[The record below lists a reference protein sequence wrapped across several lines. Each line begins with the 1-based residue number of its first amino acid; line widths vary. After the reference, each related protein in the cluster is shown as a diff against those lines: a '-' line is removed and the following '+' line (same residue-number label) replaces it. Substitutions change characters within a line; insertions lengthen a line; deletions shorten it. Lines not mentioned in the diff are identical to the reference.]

1 MRDAY
6 FSKHLNYSTTQ
17 FYLYLDFI
25 TKNYKKIFKVREME
39 KGAIEITHSKGS
51 MVSWG
56 FGKFINEFFKMAFG
70 TYVFYFYE
78 REIGLD
84 VVWTMLGFIIYAIW
98 NAFND
103 PLLGYLTDRP
113 FKFTKKWG
121 RRFPWVLI
129 GGIPWIL
136 SYVFVF
142 TPPSVDPNS
151 LQGAFI
157 LFLWIVIMTCVFD
170 AFASLFIVN
179 YYAIFTDKFRGDS
192 ERRLASTL
200 GTMVGALGTGLG
212 AIIPS
217 MLVTY
222 GDKSSYIIQGA
233 VVSIVCS
240 IALVLLVPGSR
251 EDQERI
257 DCYLDKC
264 EEGIEK
270 ESFFKELTTTLK
282 HKNFYH
288 YTIAY
293 TCYMSLVSL
302 MVGSIPYTTEFILGK
317 EADDTIFIMAAMLFG
332 MIFGMPIWGKIAEKT
347 DDDRKTMLIASAFLT
362 VATIPLIFLNN
373 YLLILITM
381 FIWGLCQGGYWVQM
395 GPILSQVID
404 ESIVMTGGKRNEG
417 IYNGVQN
424 FIGRLALVVQAVSFA
439 VVHTLTGF
447 VEGGDLAVQPP
458 AAIVGIQIHFALI
471 PFILMVIATAWF
483 WKFYTLTPDKVKK
496 NTEKIIQIEM

>member
-1 MRDAY
+1 M
-6 FSKHLNYSTTQ
+6 
-17 FYLYLDFI
+17 
-25 TKNYKKIFKVREME
+25 
-39 KGAIEITHSKGS
+39 EITHSKGS

-78 REIGLD
+78 REIGLN
-84 VVWTMLGFIIYAIW
+84 VVWVMLGFIIYATW

-113 FKFTKKWG
+113 FRFTKKWG
-121 RRFPWVLI
+121 RRFPWLLI
-129 GGIPWIL
+129 GGLPWIL

-142 TPPSVDPNS
+142 TPPAVDPNS
-151 LQGAFI
+151 IQGAFT

-170 AFASLFIVN
+170 TFSSLFTVN

-200 GTMVGALGTGLG
+200 GSMVGALGTGLG

-217 MLVTY
+217 LFVQRNNP
-222 GDKSSYIIQGA
+222 SSYIIQA
-233 VVSIVCS
+233 TVVTIVCL
-240 IALVLLVPGSR
+240 IALVLLIPGSR

-264 EEGIEK
+264 EDGVMEK
-270 ESFFKELTTTLK
+270 ESFLKELIICLK
-282 HKNFYH
+282 HKNFAH

-302 MVGSIPYTTEFILGK
+302 MIASIPYATEYILDADPGDTTI
-317 EADDTIFIMAAMLFG
+317 IMAAMLVG
-332 MIFGMPIWGKIAEKT
+332 MIVGMPIWGRYADKINN
-347 DDDRKTMLIASAFLT
+347 DRKTMLIASLFLT
-362 VATIPLIFLNN
+362 LITFPLFFLNN
-373 YLLILITM
+373 YYLILINM
-381 FIWGLCQGGYWVQM
+381 LFWGLCQGGYWVQQ

-447 VEGGDLAVQPP
+447 VEGAPLAVQPP
-458 AAIVGIQIHFALI
+458 EAITGIHIHFALI
-471 PFILMVIATAWF
+471 PMILMLIATVWF
-483 WKFYTLTPDKVKK
+483 GKFYTLTPDKVKA
-496 NTEKIIQIEM
+496 NSQKIIQMES

>member
-1 MRDAY
+1 
-6 FSKHLNYSTTQ
+6 
-17 FYLYLDFI
+17 
-25 TKNYKKIFKVREME
+25 ME
-39 KGAIEITHSKGS
+39 KEATEIIHSKGS

-84 VVWTMLGFIIYAIW
+84 VVWVMLGFIIYAIW
-98 NAFND
+98 NAVND

-113 FKFTKKWG
+113 FRFTKKWG

-129 GGIPWIL
+129 GGLPWIL

-142 TPPSVDPNS
+142 TPPAVDPH
-151 LQGAFI
+151 QGALI

-170 AFASLFIVN
+170 AFSSLFIVN

-217 MLVTY
+217 MFVDY
-222 GDKSSYIIQGA
+222 GDKNSYIIQAA
-233 VVSIVCS
+233 VVTVVCL

-264 EEGIEK
+264 EEGLMEK
-270 ESFFKELTTTLK
+270 ESFFKELIICLK
-282 HKNFYH
+282 HKNFAH

-293 TCYMSLVSL
+293 TCYMSLAAL
-302 MVGSIPYTTEFILGK
+302 MIASIPYATEFILGMD
-317 EADDTIFIMAAMLFG
+317 ADDTIFIMAAMLVG
-332 MIFGMPIWGKIAEKT
+332 MIVGMPIWGFYANKIN
-347 DDDRKTMLIASAFLT
+347 DDRKTMLIASFLLT
-362 VATIPLIFLNN
+362 LVTAPLFFFKN
-373 YLLILITM
+373 YYLILINM
-381 FIWGLCQGGYWVQM
+381 FFWGLCQGGYWVQM
-395 GPILSQVID
+395 APILSQVID
-404 ESIVMTGGKRNEG
+404 ESIVTTGGKRNEG

-447 VEGGDLAVQPP
+447 VEGGALADQPP
-458 AAIVGIQIHFALI
+458 EAIVGIQIHFALI
-471 PFILMVIATAWF
+471 PMFLMVIATVWF
-483 WKFYTLTPDKVKK
+483 WRFYTLTPDRVIENSK
-496 NTEKIIQIEM
+496 KIIEIES